1 MLEFTIE
8 AAKILKNK
16 IFIFRFHPMIDKNFF
31 FQNFSINLKKIPK
44 NLIFSKNTF
53 LQDIK
58 ETKYVIY
65 RGSAA
70 SIQALSSGS
79 IPIYF
84 KFQNEINIDPLFLM
98 RNKFYVSNVSDFI
111 KILDNK
117 RIVNLN
123 KKNILFTQ
131 EYFDKPDFNPLIKY
145 LKRIK

>member
-1 MLEFTIE
+1 M
-8 AAKILKNK
+8 
-16 IFIFRFHPMIDKNFF
+16 
-31 FQNFSINLKKIPK
+31 
-44 NLIFSKNTF
+44 
-53 LQDIK
+53 QDIK

-84 KFQNEINIDPLFLM
+84 KFQNEINIDPLFM
-98 RNKFYVSNVSDFI
+98 IRNKFYVSNVSDFI